1 MTFILNI
8 GNYITLP
15 CHSHRCCLW
24 TSTGAWIGITQLRS
38 RRGII
43 IFSLL
48 VYVPV
53 LATAFSVFKQNNEWQ
68 RQTIMNDWER
78 PVAIICPAA
87 GHDNTGNIW
96 SHYLGRKHTRGER
109 KPFMKMIACR
119 SVTNKYKHGILR
131 SYHDLQSQH
140 SCKSYDLIRTGI
152 FNTLAIKKIWNKL
165 VG

>member
-68 RQTIMNDWER
+68 RHTIMNDWER

-96 SHYLGRKHTRGER
+96 SHYLGRKQTRGER
-109 KPFMKMIACR
+109 QPFMKMIACR
-119 SVTNKYKHGILR
+119 SVTNKKMEFYDHIMICKVSILA
-131 SYHDLQSQH
+131 SLMILFAQGYSTHLQLRRFETS
-140 SCKSYDLIRTGI
+140 L
-152 FNTLAIKKIWNKL
+152 
-165 VG
+165 

>member
-87 GHDNTGNIW
+87 GHDNTAIYDRIISGENIQ
-96 SHYLGRKHTRGER
+96 GEKESLLWR
-109 KPFMKMIACR
+109 WLPADQWQININMEFYVHIMICKV
-119 SVTNKYKHGILR
+119 SILA
-131 SYHDLQSQH
+131 SLMILFAQGYSTHLQLRRFETS
-140 SCKSYDLIRTGI
+140 L
-152 FNTLAIKKIWNKL
+152 
-165 VG
+165 